1 MKDFEEEYIEDGFNV
16 LMRDCGCMICYM
28 CLSEIWMN
36 GGPLTSFPHGE
47 IICTICN
54 RVYSTGLVS
63 ADDVEKLSSISNP
76 GIEVD
81 GGWREG
87 VLFLRINGEIDND
100 DDDAEP

>member
-1 MKDFEEEYIEDGFNV
+1 MNHNNNSAVHLADMDEEVRFAKSKQQSV
-16 LMRDCGCMICYM
+16 
-28 CLSEIWMN
+28 
-36 GGPLTSFPHGE
+36 PSFPHGE

-87 VLFLRINGEIDND
+87 VLFLRIKGEIDND